1 MKNRKIPMRSCVVT
15 KEKLPKQEL
24 LRIVKTTDNLVV
36 ADVSGKINGRG
47 AYIKKDIEVL
57 DKAIKNK
64 HMTFRESATLAKLG
78 NVKRLLLTHFS
89 PSLEN
94 PNLYLKN
101 ATSVFENTIIGQ
113 DRLELNLKF
122 ED

>member
-24 LRIVKTTDNLVV
+24 LRIVRTTDNLVV

-47 AYIKKDIEVL
+47 AYIKKDIDVL

-64 HMTFRESATLAKLG
+64 I
-78 NVKRLLLTHFS
+78 
-89 PSLEN
+89 LERHLETTISN
-94 PNLYLKN
+94 EVYEEIRKII
-101 ATSVFENTIIGQ
+101 EN
-113 DRLELNLKF
+113 
-122 ED
+122 